1 VTGLDLAAGVHVAGF
16 GVHTGFGFGHACL
29 LDAMMGGE
37 SAARRRFFDTRYE
50 ASMSGFGF
58 NPQVVPLAG
67 MDADEPYPQLGA
79 EDVADVIYKV
89 IADALERAG
98 IPLETLAQR
107 RVSVF
112 CGTPGMQPEGA
123 RFLYHIRQ
131 NDREDVASRPG
142 LHGFHAD
149 NHHQDKVARLLREM
163 LGLKQTP
170 ISVYSASSS
179 GLVATWLA
187 YCAIT
192 SNTSDLALAVSFQH
206 IALFDLMFMHGFGGI
221 ADGKAGPFSAT
232 AEGTIL
238 GDGACAMVLESGEH
252 LKARNGTPYIAID
265 HMVMRQSAGATSPG
279 ATFTPDFRIIDRT
292 IEAALA
298 PCAGADI
305 ACVFP
310 HANGVRSSDRAE
322 AMVLQKRWGGT
333 QTPIVSYKA
342 QLGYTMAS
350 STLLDLAIMSGC
362 LDRGELPA
370 FQCDGEIDTGLGL
383 PLHAK
388 TATRT
393 LAGKVGVKIGLGVEG
408 SVGVLVLRALR
419 GHAPSSATLRP
430 ARPAPPEIPQLG
442 LYGLSVIEPPAQHLR
457 TFAPRWYNA
466 WEARLYADACKAR
479 AQTCWALT
487 RFGGGAQDA
496 STTREIAQAL
506 ELSSRAALDQGRK
519 AIGRL
524 DKARLALL
532 YFDAWGQ
539 ASYLE
544 PSGSW
549 KDAFSTDVIPW
560 KVLKALQVG
569 AFSCKLRAGRGAFMD
584 ALRLVSHLLNADSAD
599 AVLVGGLYRF
609 HPVLG
614 FSRAAASANSEQRWL
629 GRKGAYRVPVI
640 ERAGFALI
648 GRAPPTGS
656 DAIRLTLPPA
666 TALPKGFDAASAGL
680 RQYFARTAQTA
691 STIIGGISP
700 SSALA
705 ELETR
710 AARAFNPDA
719 AYLNTSALY
728 GESGGVTPLLA
739 LSHYQTLPEPA
750 PALVCLEST
759 DGDAQALLL
768 ERAS

>member
-1 VTGLDLAAGVHVAGF
+1 
-16 GVHTGFGFGHACL
+16 
-29 LDAMMGGE
+29 
-37 SAARRRFFDTRYE
+37 
-50 ASMSGFGF
+50 
-58 NPQVVPLAG
+58 
-67 MDADEPYPQLGA
+67 
-79 EDVADVIYKV
+79 
-89 IADALERAG
+89 
-98 IPLETLAQR
+98 
-107 RVSVF
+107 
-112 CGTPGMQPEGA
+112 
-123 RFLYHIRQ
+123 
-131 NDREDVASRPG
+131 
-142 LHGFHAD
+142 
-149 NHHQDKVARLLREM
+149 M
-163 LGLKQTP
+163 LGLKETP
-170 ISVYSASSS
+170 ISMYSASSS
-179 GLVATWLA
+179 GLAATWLA

-192 SNTSDLALAVSFQH
+192 SNTCDLAIAVSFQH
-206 IALFDLMFMHGFGGI
+206 IALFDLMFMNGFGGI
-221 ADGKAGPFSAT
+221 ANGKSGPFSAT

-238 GDGACAMVLESGEH
+238 GDGACAMILESCEH
-252 LKARNGTPYIAID
+252 LTARSGTPYIAID
-265 HMVMRQSAGATSPG
+265 NMVMRQSAGATSPG

-292 IEAALA
+292 IEAALT
-298 PCAGADI
+298 PCAASEI

-322 AMVLQKRWGGT
+322 ALVLQKRWGNT
-333 QTPIVSYKA
+333 VTPIVSYKA

-388 TATRT
+388 TATRA

-408 SVGVLVLRALR
+408 TVGVLVLRALR
-419 GHAPSSATLRP
+419 GHAHASIAVRP
-430 ARPAPPEIPQLG
+430 ARPAPPERPQLG

-457 TFAPRWYNA
+457 TFAPRWYHA
-466 WEARLYADACKAR
+466 WEAKLYADACKQR
-479 AQTCWALT
+479 AQTRWALT

-496 STTREIAQAL
+496 STTREIAKAL
-506 ELSSRAALDQGRK
+506 ELTSRAALDQGRK
-519 AIGRL
+519 AIGQL

-560 KVLKALQVG
+560 KILKALQVG
-569 AFSCKLRAGRGAFMD
+569 AFSCKLRAGRGAFVD
-584 ALRLVSHLLNADSAD
+584 ALRLASHLLNADHAD

-614 FSRAAASANSEQRWL
+614 FSRAAASAKSEQHWL
-629 GRKGAYRVPVI
+629 GRKGAYTAPVI

-648 GRAPPTGS
+648 GPAPPADS
-656 DAIRLTLPPA
+656 RAIRITLPPA
-666 TALPKGFDAASAGL
+666 VRLSKGFDAAAAGL
-680 RQYFARTAQTA
+680 AQYFAQTAQTA
-691 STIIGGISP
+691 STVIGGISP

-719 AYLNTSALY
+719 AYINTSAMY

-739 LSHYQTLPEPA
+739 LSHYQTLPGPA
-750 PALVCLEST
+750 PALISLESA
-759 DGDAQALLL
+759 DGDAQTLLL